1 MKRLDGGLILRD
13 RELAKFT
20 ELLAR
25 RQFTVVVLTGRT
37 SSGKSTLMRQVRK
50 VAEEQG
56 WTSVP
61 QAGQRDISV
70 ISTSTG
76 ESFQRDV
83 NDLLDPARS
92 SPGPLVQR
100 LAQLQPLLLVIE
112 VHKPAPEF
120 VAWFTSTFV
129 NELAETKVL
138 AVLVV
143 VTDLP
148 SDVRLVSEIT
158 NVVIKLGP
166 FDSDAVT
173 RELASIGEHLSPQL
187 SRTELEIYSNRS
199 KGDPMVFVSL
209 VRLLRLAAARE
220 EPDRHAPASSSHV

>member
-1 MKRLDGGLILRD
+1 MKRRDNALILRD
-13 RELAKFT
+13 RELAKFA

-50 VAEEQG
+50 VADEQG

-61 QAGQRDISV
+61 QTGQRDISV

-83 NDLLDPARS
+83 NDLLDPARV

-100 LAQLQPLLLVIE
+100 LAQLQPLLMVIE

-120 VAWFTSTFV
+120 VAWFARAFV
-129 NELAETKVL
+129 NELAETEVP

-148 SDVRLVSEIT
+148 SDVRLLSEIT
-158 NVVIKLGP
+158 NIVIKLGP
-166 FDSDAVT
+166 FDSDAVA

-187 SRTELEIYSNRS
+187 SKTELDTYSS
-199 KGDPMVFVSL
+199 KAKNDPMVLVSL
-209 VRLLRLAAARE
+209 VRLLRFAAARE
-220 EPDRHAPASSSHV
+220 EPDRQTAGTSSHV